1 MATLCVKKEICGSY
15 GSSKL
20 EAPMDQKINIVTQK
34 CWLYKVMV
42 FDSSIEYKRGGDN
55 IGVNALSRCHEVEP
69 GVMPI
74 STFSSLVLNWVYA
87 IKE

>member
-1 MATLCVKKEICGSY
+1 
-15 GSSKL
+15 
-20 EAPMDQKINIVTQK
+20 
-34 CWLYKVMV
+34 MV

-55 IGVNALSRCHEVEP
+55 IGVNALSRCHEVEQ